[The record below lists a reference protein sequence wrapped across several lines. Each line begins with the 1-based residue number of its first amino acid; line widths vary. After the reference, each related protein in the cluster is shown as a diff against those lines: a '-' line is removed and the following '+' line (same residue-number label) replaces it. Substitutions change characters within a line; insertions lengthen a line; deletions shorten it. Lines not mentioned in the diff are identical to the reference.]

1 MRKLATLI
9 ITILIILPYTKTYA
23 ENTIHIKNDN
33 VVCINMGVENKF
45 PEKYDLR
52 KQGRVTPVKEQG
64 EIGSCWALTSIAAV
78 ESSLL
83 TFEKTE
89 YNLSEN
95 NLITQLSDI
104 YEIGFDRE
112 ADNGGDDALA
122 AAYYAAWNGPVLEK
136 YDMYP
141 ESMRSKDIQYRKGE
155 KPIKHI
161 QEIIFLPERK
171 NPHDNDLI
179 KEHIMK
185 CGAISASMWKGTSQ
199 TFGKFYDEDT
209 FAWYYPYKYM
219 NKEGHGHA
227 INIIGWDDN
236 YPKENFKIKP
246 KGDGA
251 FIVRNTKGCFWGQSN
266 RKKNMGGYFYISYYD
281 MMLATK
287 LDSNIGNSVI
297 TRIDDVDNYDNIYQY
312 DILGYTKKFDKGFS
326 RKSSWFSNVFK
337 VNKGINEILSAVSFY
352 TLEENLDYE
361 IYIVQNY
368 KDKNSF
374 NKLTKI
380 KSGCI
385 KLPGYH
391 TIDLD
396 KKIGLNMDE
405 KIAVAVKLTSKT
417 TNPSIAIES
426 PKGIM
431 SSKANSNHG
440 ETFIKDGKWKDLY
453 DLEKGSNACLKIF
466 TTNNISKNDILSVQ
480 QMKNDVDFIVE
491 WILNHQPVAMKTG
504 YTEEQNEIINTVYEQ
519 IKTSKTKTE
528 FYLLINRLFT
538 MMNDGHTIL
547 HYYPENQNY
556 LNVPFVWLEEGIVV
570 NKCTKKY
577 LIGDKILSIGGKTPE
592 QLIELLKKQ
601 VSCENKY
608 WIRAQSPDV
617 LMQEMFLRYFNLV
630 NDNKTVDIEI
640 ERDGQKIIFKEPL
653 NNKQSDFMKSQS
665 CKWFEWDIEKNN
677 DLGYFRFDSWPTGD
691 KLEELKKSMDEFFK
705 EVSEKHIDNIV
716 FDIRKNTGGCA
727 GILNHLLT
735 YLDTDTVYSEEYR
748 LYINP
753 PKVDKKL
760 LFKGNTYVMTSN
772 ESFSCSIYAT
782 TILKDNGIVKTIGEP
797 TGENPAFNRH
807 GEGSDG
813 ILPETGWKFMMTSYT
828 PQRPLDNDESE
839 IALFPDIPVYTT
851 REDIILGIDSQ
862 MKKMREIAGGDKNTI
877 YQDDIILCSSKESW
891 TIKES
896 NNFQINNKNK
906 TIFLDKD
913 IDIKKIFIEDTEER
927 NKINIPFTHNQNV
940 ISFKIPDN
948 CIQGKCYRIN
958 IELKQGDTVAVR
970 LSIKPK
976 IKFRSEFF
984 ITSRE
989 PYTFNVKYNYLEIYF
1004 SKDISKRISKCN
1016 IVFTDENNEKYCI
1029 RHFNRGCT
1037 CYKCLIIEPYKNL
1050 KKNVKYKIFI
1060 PKGTIKAV
1068 HGQVYDEDISIEVI
1082 VN

>member
-236 YPKENFKIKP
+236 YPKEN
-246 KGDGA
+246 
-251 FIVRNTKGCFWGQSN
+251 
-266 RKKNMGGYFYISYYD
+266 
-281 MMLATK
+281 
-287 LDSNIGNSVI
+287 
-297 TRIDDVDNYDNIYQY
+297 
-312 DILGYTKKFDKGFS
+312 
-326 RKSSWFSNVFK
+326 
-337 VNKGINEILSAVSFY
+337 
-352 TLEENLDYE
+352 LDYE

-374 NKLTKI
+374 NKSTKI